1 MLRTCILSLFTIL
14 ATRSLSGGA
23 GYWVPA
29 DWLLANLAATTPE
42 VSPRRNF
49 HPRGGFR
56 KSCFQPVKSLQA
68 TVLSLSQGLQGHFNI
83 VTIIRR
89 FDNSELYLSDP

>member
-1 MLRTCILSLFTIL
+1 MPRTRILSLFTIL
-14 ATRSLSGGA
+14 ATRSPSGGA
-23 GYWVPA
+23 GYWVSA
-29 DWLLANLAATTPE
+29 DWLLANPAATTPE
-42 VSPRRNF
+42 VSPRRDF

-83 VTIIRR
+83 MTIDSD
-89 FDNSELYLSDP
+89 FDNSELYLSDA